1 MDYGLNQN
9 VEIIMPHSNTFTV
22 TTGYSFVGFEAKLS
36 YILEHEEELPDDH
49 LLVDFF
55 MNHFIMS
62 DLDIRQLKAYITY
75 QGMPSFLNLIAQLS
89 AKVTH

>member
-1 MDYGLNQN
+1 MNYGLKQN
-9 VEIIMPHSNTFTV
+9 IESIMPHSNTYTV
-22 TTGYSFVGFEAKLS
+22 TSGYSFIGFETKLC
-36 YILEHEEELPDDH
+36 YILEHEEELPNDH

-75 QGMPSFLNLIAQLS
+75 QGIPSFLNLIAHLS
-89 AKVTH
+89 AKTTH